1 MKSANIN
8 EPDRVG
14 TRQSWDFCPGCSFS
28 KPLDSTTF
36 PQWGRPTFHERQNF
50 KEKKKT
56 CRTILIRS
64 TLMNQSCD
72 KQKTPDVLSVLK
84 DFANLTFTYV
94 KESPQ

>member
-14 TRQSWDFCPGCSFS
+14 TRPSWDFCPGCSFS
-28 KPLDSTTF
+28 KTAVHPYTSRLYHLPT
-36 PQWGRPTFHERQNF
+36 WGRPTFHERQNF

-64 TLMNQSCD
+64 ILMN
-72 KQKTPDVLSVLK
+72 KTS
-84 DFANLTFTYV
+84 
-94 KESPQ
+94 